1 MLDNACGLYVTLRGY
16 AEVWRA
22 HTWAQYDS
30 AVTADVSRD
39 VYVLDGKD

>member
-16 AEVWRA
+16 AEVGRA

-30 AVTADVSRD
+30 VVTTDVSLD